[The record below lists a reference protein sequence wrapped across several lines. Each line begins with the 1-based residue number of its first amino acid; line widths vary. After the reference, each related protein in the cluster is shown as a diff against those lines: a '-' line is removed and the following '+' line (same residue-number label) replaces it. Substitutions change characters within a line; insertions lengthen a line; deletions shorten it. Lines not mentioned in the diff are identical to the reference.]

1 MSCSGNL
8 IWDVR
13 KRSIGYSDPNVFRA
27 NYLGRRE
34 FVQRLK
40 LEAILKVH
48 DGCVNTISWND
59 TGEYILSGSDDT
71 NLVITNPYN
80 RKVKT
85 TIRSGHRANI
95 FSAKFMPHT
104 NDQQI
109 VSCSGDGIIFYT
121 HTEKSPDINRQ
132 CQMTCHYG
140 TAYEIMTVP
149 NDPYT
154 FLSCGEDG
162 TVRWFDLR
170 MKTSCTKE
178 DCKDDILINCRRAA
192 TSIAISPL
200 VPYYLAVGC
209 SDSSVRIYDRRMLG
223 TRATGNYMGRG
234 TTGMCVRFV
243 PAHLSN
249 KSCRVT
255 SLCYSGDGQE
265 VLVSYSSDYIYL
277 FDPKDDQAREL
288 KGPSE
293 ERREELKQ
301 PPVKRL
307 RLRGDWSDTGPRAR
321 PESERERDGEQSPN
335 VSLMQRMSDMLSRW
349 FEEASEA
356 QSSRTRPQTRP
367 RGVTART
374 LGTAAA
380 SESRS
385 QESLGAEGPMEVESA
400 TSDHSSP
407 PASDSAPAQASAS
420 ATAPATAP
428 ASASASATAPAS
440 ASASASA
447 QPLPKSI
454 SSSSSGSSSTV
465 TVLPPSTSSSMDN
478 TASSPSLLSSPDSEE
493 QKSQPEVMTS
503 RSSTPTPS
511 TEPVLSEYGPRRLP
525 VSLVCRRLQRLLLLA
540 DPPGQGQRSASR
552 ASDSRAQGPDA
563 QTRPPADSPSSAV
576 NKQLGSMTLDEQPG
590 STEAS
595 GNVCCDMS
603 ASISQA
609 CAEDGTGTGSSTP
622 AAEGS
627 SEAISS
633 TPAAEGSS
641 EAISSTPA
649 AEGSSRV
656 CSSTPA
662 AEGSSEAI
670 SSTPAAEGSS
680 EAISSTPA
688 AEDSSRVCS
697 STPAAEDGA
706 SSGSGTGGVGSGT
719 GRVATAAGKPEPVL
733 SLHYSTEGTTTSTI
747 KLDFTDEWSNLASG
761 SRTGGGGQKPAQ
773 ARENQ
778 EPASGSPEQA
788 LAESV
793 PEESESSESGA
804 ERASGSSQ
812 GSRLLYGPAISE
824 NPSAAEGCK
833 RTEPGGEGTQG
844 STQPSR
850 SNQDSDDSD
859 DDPILIPSARFNF
872 RGSAIGDRMIRRS
885 AAARIQELLRR
896 RKERREM
903 EESETQNIRRPSVK
917 MMYKGHRN
925 SRTMIKESCFW
936 GNNFVMSGSDCGHI
950 FIWDRHTG
958 EHLMLLEAD
967 NHVVNCL
974 QPHPYDP
981 ILASSGIDY
990 DIKIWSPLEQ
1000 SPSFNRDLADEV
1012 IARNELMLEETR
1024 NTITVPASF
1033 MLRMLASLNHLRTD
1047 RSEGSGQENEDE
1059 Q

>member
-1 MSCSGNL
+1 MSGCGNL

-13 KRSIGYSDPNVFRA
+13 KRSIGFHEPNSVRI

-40 LEAILKVH
+40 LEATLNVH
-48 DGCVNTISWND
+48 DGCVNTICWND

-80 RKVKT
+80 RKVKA

-95 FSAKFMPHT
+95 FSAKFLPHT

-121 HTEKSPDINRQ
+121 NTEKSAEINRQ
-132 CQMTCHYG
+132 CQFTCHYG

-162 TVRWFDLR
+162 TVRWFDIR

-192 TSIAISPL
+192 TSISICPL
-200 VPYYLAVGC
+200 IPYYLAVGC

-243 PAHLSN
+243 PAHLTS

-265 VLVSYSSDYIYL
+265 ILVSYSSDYIYL

-288 KGPSE
+288 KGASE
-293 ERREELKQ
+293 ERREELRQ

-356 QSSRTRPQTRP
+356 QSNRGRPQP
-367 RGVTART
+367 RAR
-374 LGTAAA
+374 GTAVRPEGATSA
-380 SESRS
+380 PEA
-385 QESLGAEGPMEVESA
+385 AEGTMETEA
-400 TSDHSSP
+400 E
-407 PASDSAPAQASAS
+407 AAAEAPAQ
-420 ATAPATAP
+420 PV
-428 ASASASATAPAS
+428 
-440 ASASASA
+440 
-447 QPLPKSI
+447 PKST
-454 SSSSSGSSSTV
+454 SSSSGSSSTV
-465 TVLPPSTSSSMDN
+465 TAPPTSTSSSLESP
-478 TASSPSLLSSPDSEE
+478 ASSSLLSSPDAELR
-493 QKSQPEVMTS
+493 SQPVPSPAPSAE
-503 RSSTPTPS
+503 STQPTQS
-511 TEPVLSEYGPRRLP
+511 G
-525 VSLVCRRLQRLLLLA
+525 
-540 DPPGQGQRSASR
+540 
-552 ASDSRAQGPDA
+552 
-563 QTRPPADSPSSAV
+563 
-576 NKQLGSMTLDEQPG
+576 N
-590 STEAS
+590 TEA
-595 GNVCCDMS
+595 
-603 ASISQA
+603 A
-609 CAEDGTGTGSSTP
+609 
-622 AAEGS
+622 
-627 SEAISS
+627 
-633 TPAAEGSS
+633 
-641 EAISSTPA
+641 
-649 AEGSSRV
+649 
-656 CSSTPA
+656 
-662 AEGSSEAI
+662 
-670 SSTPAAEGSS
+670 
-680 EAISSTPA
+680 
-688 AEDSSRVCS
+688 
-697 STPAAEDGA
+697 A
-706 SSGSGTGGVGSGT
+706 SSGSG
-719 GRVATAAGKPEPVL
+719 AAGVRAGAAEPVL

-747 KLDFTDEWSNLASG
+747 KLDFTDEWSCRASTSRG
-761 SRTGGGGQKPAQ
+761 SSHRPDEADSKTPPSTEEASLEGV
-773 ARENQ
+773 
-778 EPASGSPEQA
+778 EPAAPAVSKPPKPSM
-788 LAESV
+788 SV
-793 PEESESSESGA
+793 PEEESATTDEASSPCEDVPAQSATQTAPAEGDSGPQTPGDS
-804 ERASGSSQ
+804 ERATPEDSSKSSQ
-812 GSRLLYGPAISE
+812 RSE
-824 NPSAAEGCK
+824 P
-833 RTEPGGEGTQG
+833 PGEGG
-844 STQPSR
+844 PSPQTLR

-859 DDPILIPSARFNF
+859 DDPILIPSTRY
-872 RGSAIGDRMIRRS
+872 RGGQGQRRS
-885 AAARIQELLRR
+885 AAARIQELFRR

-917 MMYKGHRN
+917 MVYKGHRN

-936 GNNFVMSGSDCGHI
+936 GNSFVMSGSDCGHI
-950 FIWDRHTG
+950 FIWDRRTA

-990 DIKIWSPLEQ
+990 DIKIWSPLEEL
-1000 SPSFNRDLADEV
+1000 PSFNTVLAEEV
-1012 IARNELMLEETR
+1012 ITRNELMLEETR

-1033 MLRMLASLNHLRTD
+1033 MLRMLASLNHIRTDRMEGD

>member
-1 MSCSGNL
+1 MSCPGNL
-8 IWDVR
+8 VWDVR
-13 KRSIGYSDPNVFRA
+13 KRSIGYNDPNVLRI
-27 NYLGRRE
+27 NYIGRRE

-40 LEAILKVH
+40 LEAILNVH

-80 RKVKT
+80 RKVKA

-121 HTEKSPDINRQ
+121 HTEKCPDLNRQ
-132 CQMTCHYG
+132 CQFTCHYG

-192 TSIAISPL
+192 TSISICPL

-234 TTGMCVRFV
+234 TTGLCVRFV

-293 ERREELKQ
+293 ERREELRQ

-321 PESERERDGEQSPN
+321 PECERERDGEQSPN

-356 QSSRTRPQTRP
+356 QSSRGRPQTRP
-367 RGVTART
+367 RGTAPRPEGTEAVSDAPAAGLQASVGAVDMDSLSAASVTAGPSAGPT
-374 LGTAAA
+374 PSTVSTAPVSAPSSVPTEA
-380 SESRS
+380 
-385 QESLGAEGPMEVESA
+385 LPESA
-400 TSDHSSP
+400 T
-407 PASDSAPAQASAS
+407 AS
-420 ATAPATAP
+420 T
-428 ASASASATAPAS
+428 
-440 ASASASA
+440 
-447 QPLPKSI
+447 
-454 SSSSSGSSSTV
+454 SSSGPSSSTL
-465 TVLPPSTSSSMDN
+465 TAPPPSTSSSN
-478 TASSPSLLSSPDSEE
+478 EGAASSSSLLSSPDSE
-493 QKSQPEVMTS
+493 QKSQAEAAPATGTA
-503 RSSTPTPS
+503 TPTVTP
-511 TEPVLSEYGPRRLP
+511 TATPTAAARAEAALSEYGPRRLP
-525 VSLVCRRLQRLLLLA
+525 VSLICRRLQRLLLLA
-540 DPPGQGQRSASR
+540 DPPGQSPPGGPEPEPPPPPSDRRPAR
-552 ASDSRAQGPDA
+552 AAA
-563 QTRPPADSPSSAV
+563 NTTPPTDSPSSVV
-576 NKQLGSMTLDEQPG
+576 NKQLGSMTLDEQQG
-590 STEAS
+590 SMEAS
-595 GNVCCDMS
+595 GTVS
-603 ASISQA
+603 SSTGGAAGGASVEMTVPPGPPPEPKPGPA
-609 CAEDGTGTGSSTP
+609 PTPVVTPTAGTSSGPGPGPGSS
-622 AAEGS
+622 S
-627 SEAISS
+627 
-633 TPAAEGSS
+633 
-641 EAISSTPA
+641 
-649 AEGSSRV
+649 SSR
-656 CSSTPA
+656 
-662 AEGSSEAI
+662 
-670 SSTPAAEGSS
+670 
-680 EAISSTPA
+680 
-688 AEDSSRVCS
+688 
-697 STPAAEDGA
+697 
-706 SSGSGTGGVGSGT
+706 SGT
-719 GRVATAAGKPEPVL
+719 AEPVL

-747 KLDFTDEWSNLASG
+747 KLNFTDEWSNPGTSSIGGSSG
-761 SRTGGGGQKPAQ
+761 GRKPD
-773 ARENQ
+773 EIM
-778 EPASGSPEQA
+778 GSPSTETVTSRPGPAAQSR
-788 LAESV
+788 LAA
-793 PEESESSESGA
+793 PAPSGA
-804 ERASGSSQ
+804 SEAQGSSSAQ
-812 GSRLLYGPAISE
+812 SPAVAQPNGGPSSSSSSSSSSFAAV
-824 NPSAAEGCK
+824 PSSSS
-833 RTEPGGEGTQG
+833 GTQG
-844 STQPSR
+844 AGVAEGGEDESCRRAEPLGEGDAAAAATPAQPSR
-850 SNQDSDDSD
+850 RNQDSDDSD
-859 DDPILIPSARFNF
+859 DDPILIPSARY
-872 RGSAIGDRMIRRS
+872 RGAQGQRRS
-885 AAARIQELLRR
+885 AAARIQELFRR

-903 EESETQNIRRPSVK
+903 EESETQNIRRPTVK
-917 MMYKGHRN
+917 MVYKGHRN

-950 FIWDRHTG
+950 FIWERHTG

-990 DIKIWSPLEQ
+990 DIKLWSPLEQ
-1000 SPSFNRDLADEV
+1000 TPSFNRDLADEV

-1033 MLRMLASLNHLRTD
+1033 MLRMLASLNHIRTDRLEGD
-1047 RSEGSGQENEDE
+1047 RSEGSGQENEDDS
-1059 Q
+1059 

>member
-8 IWDVR
+8 VWDVN
-13 KRSIGYSDPNVFRA
+13 KRSIGYNDPNAVRI

-40 LEAILKVH
+40 LEATLNVH

-80 RKVKT
+80 RKVKA

-95 FSAKFMPHT
+95 FSAKFMPQT
-104 NDQQI
+104 SDQQI
-109 VSCSGDGIIFYT
+109 ISCSGDGIIYYT

-132 CQMTCHYG
+132 CQFTCHYG

-170 MKTSCTKE
+170 TKTSCTKE

-192 TSIAISPL
+192 TSISISPL

-265 VLVSYSSDYIYL
+265 VLVSYSSDYVYL
-277 FDPKDDQAREL
+277 FDPNNDQAREL

-293 ERREELKQ
+293 ERREELRQ

-356 QSSRTRPQTRP
+356 QGSRGTTRPQTRP
-367 RGVTART
+367 TGTLPRIEGAPTIPTLPTIPPPQAARA
-374 LGTAAA
+374 L
-380 SESRS
+380 
-385 QESLGAEGPMEVESA
+385 EGSVEME
-400 TSDHSSP
+400 
-407 PASDSAPAQASAS
+407 ASAVNPVPVPIS
-420 ATAPATAP
+420 
-428 ASASASATAPAS
+428 
-440 ASASASA
+440 
-447 QPLPKSI
+447 KST
-454 SSSSSGSSSTV
+454 SSSGSSSTV
-465 TVLPPSTSSSMDN
+465 TAHPPSTSSSMES
-478 TASSPSLLSSPDSEE
+478 AVLPSCALTSSPDSE
-493 QKSQPEVMTS
+493 QRSQADTAVT
-503 RSSTPTPS
+503 STPTP
-511 TEPVLSEYGPRRLP
+511 TPTAEAALPGASEA
-525 VSLVCRRLQRLLLLA
+525 VSAGASSVKVKTL
-540 DPPGQGQRSASR
+540 SAS
-552 ASDSRAQGPDA
+552 AS
-563 QTRPPADSPSSAV
+563 V
-576 NKQLGSMTLDEQPG
+576 
-590 STEAS
+590 
-595 GNVCCDMS
+595 
-603 ASISQA
+603 
-609 CAEDGTGTGSSTP
+609 TGT
-622 AAEGS
+622 
-627 SEAISS
+627 
-633 TPAAEGSS
+633 
-641 EAISSTPA
+641 
-649 AEGSSRV
+649 
-656 CSSTPA
+656 
-662 AEGSSEAI
+662 
-670 SSTPAAEGSS
+670 
-680 EAISSTPA
+680 
-688 AEDSSRVCS
+688 
-697 STPAAEDGA
+697 
-706 SSGSGTGGVGSGT
+706 SSGSGAPSSSTGPGGS
-719 GRVATAAGKPEPVL
+719 RASTAEPVL

-747 KLDFTDEWSNLASG
+747 KLDFTDEWSRRAPNSRGSGASSSRG
-761 SRTGGGGQKPAQ
+761 SGESKPSEAAGAAQ
-773 ARENQ
+773 TREG
-778 EPASGSPEQA
+778 P
-788 LAESV
+788 LAESSA
-793 PEESESSESGA
+793 SEQVAVSEPSG
-804 ERASGSSQ
+804 Q
-812 GSRLLYGPAISE
+812 SR
-824 NPSAAEGCK
+824 SAASHTDPLCEA
-833 RTEPGGEGTQG
+833 GGASFSSTQG
-844 STQPSR
+844 STQAQATAQATSVGDCVTTTPLERNQGVGAEDTTGGCRREEPVGEEGHGGPGGQGVPTGPGGQGQPSR
-850 SNQDSDDSD
+850 SHQDSDDSD
-859 DDPILIPSARFNF
+859 DDPILIPSARYRGGQGQRSNF
-872 RGSAIGDRMIRRS
+872 RGSAVGDRMIRRS
-885 AAARIQELLRR
+885 AAARIQELFRR

-917 MMYKGHRN
+917 MVYKGHRN

-990 DIKIWSPLEQ
+990 DIKIWSPLEA
-1000 SPSFNRDLADEV
+1000 SPSFNRVLADEV
-1012 IARNELMLEETR
+1012 ITRNELMLEETR

-1033 MLRMLASLNHLRTD
+1033 MLRMLASLNHIRTDRLEGD
-1047 RSEGSGQENEDE
+1047 RSEGSGQENEDD

>member
-13 KRSIGYSDPNVFRA
+13 KRTIGCTDPYAVRT

-40 LEAILKVH
+40 LEAVLSVH

-71 NLVITNPYN
+71 NLVITNAYN

-121 HTEKSPDINRQ
+121 HTEKSQEINRQ
-132 CQMTCHYG
+132 CQFTCHYG

-162 TVRWFDLR
+162 TVRWFDMR

-192 TSIAISPL
+192 TSISICPL

-234 TTGMCVRFV
+234 TIGMCVRFV
-243 PAHLSN
+243 PAHLST

-255 SLCYSGDGQE
+255 SLCYSEDGQE

-288 KGPSE
+288 KGPSA
-293 ERREELKQ
+293 ERREELRQ

-356 QSSRTRPQTRP
+356 QSSRPRPQTRP
-367 RGVTART
+367 RGKTT
-374 LGTAAA
+374 PSSDPPPTPAA
-380 SESRS
+380 
-385 QESLGAEGPMEVESA
+385 
-400 TSDHSSP
+400 P
-407 PASDSAPAQASAS
+407 PAPAE
-420 ATAPATAP
+420 
-428 ASASASATAPAS
+428 
-440 ASASASA
+440 
-447 QPLPKSI
+447 PLPKSI
-454 SSSSSGSSSTV
+454 SCSSSGSSSTV
-465 TVLPPSTSSSMDN
+465 TAPAPSSSSSMESA
-478 TASSPSLLSSPDSEE
+478 ASSSLLSSPD
-493 QKSQPEVMTS
+493 
-503 RSSTPTPS
+503 
-511 TEPVLSEYGPRRLP
+511 TE
-525 VSLVCRRLQRLLLLA
+525 
-540 DPPGQGQRSASR
+540 QRSQDEVTCSVLLIFV
-552 ASDSRAQGPDA
+552 S
-563 QTRPPADSPSSAV
+563 DSPSSVV
-576 NKQLGSMTLDEQPG
+576 NKQLGSMTLDEESGSSPPG
-590 STEAS
+590 L
-595 GNVCCDMS
+595 GR
-603 ASISQA
+603 
-609 CAEDGTGTGSSTP
+609 TGT
-622 AAEGS
+622 A
-627 SEAISS
+627 
-633 TPAAEGSS
+633 
-641 EAISSTPA
+641 
-649 AEGSSRV
+649 
-656 CSSTPA
+656 
-662 AEGSSEAI
+662 
-670 SSTPAAEGSS
+670 
-680 EAISSTPA
+680 
-688 AEDSSRVCS
+688 
-697 STPAAEDGA
+697 
-706 SSGSGTGGVGSGT
+706 
-719 GRVATAAGKPEPVL
+719 EPVL

-747 KLDFTDEWSNLASG
+747 KLDFTDECSPSESQPTPDGGQTADSGTEKTSISSQNSTPLAAPPEGLSTEDTARPSAPSEELQAAGSG
-761 SRTGGGGQKPAQ
+761 ELSERCRRSETAGTGG
-773 ARENQ
+773 
-778 EPASGSPEQA
+778 
-788 LAESV
+788 
-793 PEESESSESGA
+793 
-804 ERASGSSQ
+804 
-812 GSRLLYGPAISE
+812 
-824 NPSAAEGCK
+824 
-833 RTEPGGEGTQG
+833 QG

-850 SNQDSDDSD
+850 NQDSDDSD
-859 DDPILIPSARFNF
+859 DDPILIPSARY
-872 RGSAIGDRMIRRS
+872 RGGPGQRRS
-885 AAARIQELLRR
+885 AAARIQELFRR

-981 ILASSGIDY
+981 SEVLA
-990 DIKIWSPLEQ
+990 E
-1000 SPSFNRDLADEV
+1000 EV

-1033 MLRMLASLNHLRTD
+1033 MLRMLASLNHIRTDRVEGD

>member
-1 MSCSGNL
+1 MSCPGNL

-13 KRSIGYSDPNVFRA
+13 KRAIGYNDPNAVRA

-40 LEAILKVH
+40 LEAILNVH

-95 FSAKFMPHT
+95 FSAKFMPLT

-109 VSCSGDGIIFYT
+109 VSCSGDGIIYYT
-121 HTEKSPDINRQ
+121 HTEKSADINRQ
-132 CQMTCHYG
+132 CQFTCHYG

-192 TSIAISPL
+192 TSISISPL

-293 ERREELKQ
+293 ERREELRQ

-356 QSSRTRPQTRP
+356 QSSRARPQTRP
-367 RGVTART
+367 RG
-374 LGTAAA
+374 TAARPEGSAEA
-380 SESRS
+380 SEIPS
-385 QESLGAEGPMEVESA
+385 QEPLGAEGPMEMEAVAPEAPS
-400 TSDHSSP
+400 T
-407 PASDSAPAQASAS
+407 PAS
-420 ATAPATAP
+420 APATAE
-428 ASASASATAPAS
+428 
-440 ASASASA
+440 
-447 QPLPKSI
+447 PLPKSI
-454 SSSSSGSSSTV
+454 SSSSSSSGSSSTV
-465 TVLPPSTSSSMDN
+465 TAPPPSSSSSLESA
-478 TASSPSLLSSPDSEE
+478 ASSSSLVSSPDSE
-493 QKSQPEVMTS
+493 QKSQAEVTPTGS
-503 RSSTPTPS
+503 ATPTPS
-511 TEPVLSEYGPRRLP
+511 TEAVLS
-525 VSLVCRRLQRLLLLA
+525 
-540 DPPGQGQRSASR
+540 
-552 ASDSRAQGPDA
+552 
-563 QTRPPADSPSSAV
+563 
-576 NKQLGSMTLDEQPG
+576 G

-595 GNVCCDMS
+595 GNVCSDMQKTLS
-603 ASISQA
+603 EA
-609 CAEDGTGTGSSTP
+609 CAVAGELASSP
-622 AAEGS
+622 AAPATPSGS
-627 SEAISS
+627 
-633 TPAAEGSS
+633 G
-641 EAISSTPA
+641 
-649 AEGSSRV
+649 
-656 CSSTPA
+656 
-662 AEGSSEAI
+662 
-670 SSTPAAEGSS
+670 
-680 EAISSTPA
+680 
-688 AEDSSRVCS
+688 
-697 STPAAEDGA
+697 
-706 SSGSGTGGVGSGT
+706 SSGSGGGGGGSCPI
-719 GRVATAAGKPEPVL
+719 RTAPTSSTAEPVL

-747 KLDFTDEWSNLASG
+747 KLDFTDEWSTPGSG
-761 SRTGGGGQKPAQ
+761 SRVSGGGQKPV
-773 ARENQ
+773 ETLESQ
-778 EPASGSPEQA
+778 EPAERSPEQV
-788 LAESV
+788 LAGPVAAGRPATV
-793 PEESESSESGA
+793 PEESESADSSTEK
-804 ERASGSSQ
+804 ASGSSEGSTPLQ
-812 GSRLLYGPAISE
+812 GPATGGLSSGAAESPAGQDDLPAAGSESTEGSRRTD
-824 NPSAAEGCK
+824 AA
-833 RTEPGGEGTQG
+833 REGTQG
-844 STQPSR
+844 PAQPSR
-850 SNQDSDDSD
+850 SHQDSDDSD
-859 DDPILIPSARFNF
+859 DDPILIPSARYRGAQGQRFNF
-872 RGSAIGDRMIRRS
+872 RGSSVGERMIRRS
-885 AAARIQELLRR
+885 AAARIQELFRR

-903 EESETQNIRRPSVK
+903 EESETQNIRRPLVK

-990 DIKIWSPLEQ
+990 DIKLWSPLEQ
-1000 SPSFNRDLADEV
+1000 SPSFNRDLAEEV

-1033 MLRMLASLNHLRTD
+1033 MLRMLASLNHIRTD

>member
-1 MSCSGNL
+1 IVIVKHQYCWVLNHSICMSNKSEVIYKWL
-8 IWDVR
+8 D
-13 KRSIGYSDPNVFRA
+13 K
-27 NYLGRRE
+27 RE

-40 LEAILKVH
+40 LEAVLNVH
-48 DGCVNTISWND
+48 DGCVNTISWNE

-85 TIRSGHRANI
+85 TIRSGHRANV

-121 HTEKSPDINRQ
+121 HTEKSQEINRQ
-132 CQMTCHYG
+132 CQFTCHYG

-192 TSIAISPL
+192 TSISICPL

-223 TRATGNYMGRG
+223 TRATGNYTGRG
-234 TTGMCVRFV
+234 TTGMCVRFA
-243 PAHLSN
+243 PAHLST

-255 SLCYSGDGQE
+255 SLCYSEDGQE

-277 FDPKDDQAREL
+277 FNPKDDQAREL

-293 ERREELKQ
+293 ERREELRQ

-356 QSSRTRPQTRP
+356 QSSRARPQTRP
-367 RGVTART
+367 RGKTALVHTEYTNYEYTDIFFRHVISDQSSGVSEASPDT
-374 LGTAAA
+374 TETVPSTSAPSLGT
-380 SESRS
+380 
-385 QESLGAEGPMEVESA
+385 
-400 TSDHSSP
+400 SSGN
-407 PASDSAPAQASAS
+407 SG
-420 ATAPATAP
+420 
-428 ASASASATAPAS
+428 
-440 ASASASA
+440 
-447 QPLPKSI
+447 
-454 SSSSSGSSSTV
+454 GSSST
-465 TVLPPSTSSSMDN
+465 
-478 TASSPSLLSSPDSEE
+478 
-493 QKSQPEVMTS
+493 
-503 RSSTPTPS
+503 
-511 TEPVLSEYGPRRLP
+511 
-525 VSLVCRRLQRLLLLA
+525 
-540 DPPGQGQRSASR
+540 PPG
-552 ASDSRAQGPDA
+552 
-563 QTRPPADSPSSAV
+563 
-576 NKQLGSMTLDEQPG
+576 PG
-590 STEAS
+590 R
-595 GNVCCDMS
+595 
-603 ASISQA
+603 
-609 CAEDGTGTGSSTP
+609 TGT
-622 AAEGS
+622 A
-627 SEAISS
+627 
-633 TPAAEGSS
+633 
-641 EAISSTPA
+641 
-649 AEGSSRV
+649 
-656 CSSTPA
+656 
-662 AEGSSEAI
+662 
-670 SSTPAAEGSS
+670 
-680 EAISSTPA
+680 
-688 AEDSSRVCS
+688 
-697 STPAAEDGA
+697 
-706 SSGSGTGGVGSGT
+706 
-719 GRVATAAGKPEPVL
+719 EPVL

-747 KLDFTDEWSNLASG
+747 KLDFTDEC
-761 SRTGGGGQKPAQ
+761 
-773 ARENQ
+773 
-778 EPASGSPEQA
+778 SP
-788 LAESV
+788 
-793 PEESESSESGA
+793 SESQPRPNGGKIADGGTEK
-804 ERASGSSQ
+804 ASISSQ
-812 GSRLLYGPAISE
+812 NSTPPAAPPEGLSTE
-824 NPSAAEGCK
+824 DTARPSA
-833 RTEPGGEGTQG
+833 
-844 STQPSR
+844 PSE
-850 SNQDSDDSD
+850 DFHEHC
-859 DDPILIPSARFNF
+859 SACSVFH
-872 RGSAIGDRMIRRS
+872 RRS
-885 AAARIQELLRR
+885 AAARIQELFRR

-990 DIKIWSPLEQ
+990 NIKLWSPLEQ
-1000 SPSFNRDLADEV
+1000 SPSFNRVLAEEV

-1033 MLRMLASLNHLRTD
+1033 MLRMLASLNHIRTDRVEGD

>member
-1 MSCSGNL
+1 MLTMSCYGNMV
-8 IWDVR
+8 WDVN
-13 KRSIGYSDPNVFRA
+13 KRLIGYNEPNTIRT

-40 LEAILKVH
+40 LEGTLNVH
-48 DGCVNTISWND
+48 DGCVNTISWNE
-59 TGEYILSGSDDT
+59 TGEYLLSGSDDT
-71 NLVITNPYN
+71 FLVISNPYN
-80 RKVKT
+80 KKVKKS
-85 TIRSGHRANI
+85 IRSGHRANI

-104 NDQQI
+104 NDQEI
-109 VSCSGDGIIFYT
+109 ISCSGDGIIYYT
-121 HTEKSPDINRQ
+121 NTEKSPEHNRQ
-132 CQMTCHYG
+132 CQFTCHYG

-170 MKTSCTKE
+170 TKTSCTKE

-192 TSIAISPL
+192 TSISISPL

-255 SLCYSGDGQE
+255 SLCYSEDGQE

-293 ERREELKQ
+293 ERREELRQ

-356 QSSRTRPQTRP
+356 QSSRGTRPQSRP
-367 RGVTART
+367 RVPAVRPEGASNTPA
-374 LGTAAA
+374 APAEAA
-380 SESRS
+380 SS
-385 QESLGAEGPMEVESA
+385 QESSVPERPVGSTAPEV
-400 TSDHSSP
+400 
-407 PASDSAPAQASAS
+407 PASPDAAAA
-420 ATAPATAP
+420 AM
-428 ASASASATAPAS
+428 
-440 ASASASA
+440 
-447 QPLPKSI
+447 PKST

-465 TVLPPSTSSSMDN
+465 TAPPPSSSSSVESS
-478 TASSPSLLSSPDSEE
+478 APSSSPLTSSPDSE
-493 QKSQPEVMTS
+493 QRSQADTTG
-503 RSSTPTPS
+503 TPTPTPTPTPTS
-511 TEPVLSEYGPRRLP
+511 EPALS
-525 VSLVCRRLQRLLLLA
+525 
-540 DPPGQGQRSASR
+540 
-552 ASDSRAQGPDA
+552 
-563 QTRPPADSPSSAV
+563 DSPSSVV
-576 NKQLGSMTLDEQPG
+576 NKQLGSMTLDEQQGAAEAAG
-590 STEAS
+590 SPPDQPVSVPVST
-595 GNVCCDMS
+595 S
-603 ASISQA
+603 APTTSTSTSTSTT
-609 CAEDGTGTGSSTP
+609 TGT
-622 AAEGS
+622 
-627 SEAISS
+627 
-633 TPAAEGSS
+633 
-641 EAISSTPA
+641 
-649 AEGSSRV
+649 SRP
-656 CSSTPA
+656 S
-662 AEGSSEAI
+662 
-670 SSTPAAEGSS
+670 
-680 EAISSTPA
+680 
-688 AEDSSRVCS
+688 
-697 STPAAEDGA
+697 GA
-706 SSGSGTGGVGSGT
+706 
-719 GRVATAAGKPEPVL
+719 EPVL
-733 SLHYSTEGTTTSTI
+733 SLHYSSEGTTTSTI
-747 KLDFTDEWSNLASG
+747 KLDFTDEWSSSTSSSMGSGGPKASEAAQSRESLSTESSVSEQLPSVSSGQQSVPAASTEPLCGASCSGALG
-761 SRTGGGGQKPAQ
+761 SSSAQ
-773 ARENQ
+773 A
-778 EPASGSPEQA
+778 PA
-788 LAESV
+788 
-793 PEESESSESGA
+793 
-804 ERASGSSQ
+804 ASSSQ
-812 GSRLLYGPAISE
+812 GDTVASSPLERSQPEGTEDTSGGCRR
-824 NPSAAEGCK
+824 AEP
-833 RTEPGGEGTQG
+833 TGGEGEEGQ
-844 STQPSR
+844 SQPAR
-850 SNQDSDDSD
+850 AHQDSDDSD
-859 DDPILIPSARFNF
+859 DDPILIPSTRFRGQGQRLNS
-872 RGSAIGDRMIRRS
+872 RGSAVGDRMIRRS
-885 AAARIQELLRR
+885 AAARIQELFRR

-917 MMYKGHRN
+917 MVYKGHRN

-950 FIWDRHTG
+950 FIWDRHTA

-1000 SPSFNRDLADEV
+1000 SPSFNRVLANEV
-1012 IARNELMLEETR
+1012 ITRNELMLEETR

-1033 MLRMLASLNHLRTD
+1033 MLRMLASLNHIRSDRLEGD

>member
-1 MSCSGNL
+1 MVTMSCSGNL
-8 IWDVR
+8 VWDVN
-13 KRSIGYSDPNVFRA
+13 KRLIGYSEPNTIRT

-40 LEAILKVH
+40 LEATLNVH

-71 NLVITNPYN
+71 FLVITNPYN
-80 RKVKT
+80 KKVKKS
-85 TIRSGHRANI
+85 IRSGHRANI

-104 NDQQI
+104 NDQEI
-109 VSCSGDGIIFYT
+109 ISCSGDGIIYYT
-121 HTEKSPDINRQ
+121 HTEKTPEYNRQ
-132 CQMTCHYG
+132 CQFTCHYG

-170 MKTSCTKE
+170 TKTSCTKE

-192 TSIAISPL
+192 TSISISPL

-255 SLCYSGDGQE
+255 SLCYSEDGQE

-293 ERREELKQ
+293 ERREELRQ

-356 QSSRTRPQTRP
+356 QGSRGTRPQTRP
-367 RGVTART
+367 RGTAIRPEGAT
-374 LGTAAA
+374 NTPASPAGEPGQESSASERPVGTDTPEVPAGPAAA
-380 SESRS
+380 
-385 QESLGAEGPMEVESA
+385 ADAPM
-400 TSDHSSP
+400 
-407 PASDSAPAQASAS
+407 
-420 ATAPATAP
+420 
-428 ASASASATAPAS
+428 
-440 ASASASA
+440 
-447 QPLPKSI
+447 PKST

-465 TVLPPSTSSSMDN
+465 TAPPPSSSSSVESS
-478 TASSPSLLSSPDSEE
+478 APSSSPLTSSPDSE
-493 QKSQPEVMTS
+493 QRSQAETTG
-503 RSSTPTPS
+503 TPTPTATPTS
-511 TEPVLSEYGPRRLP
+511 EPALSEYGPHRLP
-525 VSLVCRRLQRLLLLA
+525 ISLVCRRLQRLLRLA
-540 DPPGQGQRSASR
+540 DPPGQGQRAAPSSSSAAPERQSQR
-552 ASDSRAQGPDA
+552 AATSAAAAETQPR
-563 QTRPPADSPSSAV
+563 TDSPSSVV
-576 NKQLGSMTLDEQPG
+576 NKQLGSMTLDEQQEAAG
-590 STEAS
+590 SPPDE
-595 GNVCCDMS
+595 S
-603 ASISQA
+603 ASAPAASSVPTSSTPT
-609 CAEDGTGTGSSTP
+609 TGTGRPS
-622 AAEGS
+622 AA
-627 SEAISS
+627 
-633 TPAAEGSS
+633 
-641 EAISSTPA
+641 
-649 AEGSSRV
+649 
-656 CSSTPA
+656 
-662 AEGSSEAI
+662 
-670 SSTPAAEGSS
+670 
-680 EAISSTPA
+680 
-688 AEDSSRVCS
+688 
-697 STPAAEDGA
+697 
-706 SSGSGTGGVGSGT
+706 
-719 GRVATAAGKPEPVL
+719 EPVL
-733 SLHYSTEGTTTSTI
+733 SLHYSSEGTTTSTI
-747 KLDFTDEWSNLASG
+747 KLDFTDEWSSTSG
-761 SRTGGGGQKPAQ
+761 SMGGGAPKTSEVVGVQS
-773 ARENQ
+773 RESLSA
-778 EPASGSPEQA
+778 ESSMSEQA
-788 LAESV
+788 
-793 PEESESSESGA
+793 SSEPSRQQSLSA
-804 ERASGSSQ
+804 ASTEPPCDASCSNALGSS
-812 GSRLLYGPAISE
+812 SAPA
-824 NPSAAEGCK
+824 PAEGSSGGGSMMSSPLEKSQPEGMEDTSGGC
-833 RTEPGGEGTQG
+833 RRAEPTAEGGPEGEQG
-844 STQPSR
+844 QSQPTR
-850 SNQDSDDSD
+850 GNQDSDDSD
-859 DDPILIPSARFNF
+859 DDPILIPSSRIRGQGQRLNT
-872 RGSAIGDRMIRRS
+872 RGSAVGDRMIRRS
-885 AAARIQELLRR
+885 AAARIQELFRR

-917 MMYKGHRN
+917 MVYKGHRN

-950 FIWDRHTG
+950 FIWDRHTA

-990 DIKIWSPLEQ
+990 DIKIWSPLEV
-1000 SPSFNRDLADEV
+1000 SPSFNRVLADEV
-1012 IARNELMLEETR
+1012 ITRNELMLEETR

-1033 MLRMLASLNHLRTD
+1033 MLRMLASLNHIRSDQLEGD

>member
-8 IWDVR
+8 IWDVN
-13 KRSIGYSDPNVFRA
+13 KRLIGYNEPNTIRT

-40 LEAILKVH
+40 LEGTLNVH

-71 NLVITNPYN
+71 FLVISNPYN
-80 RKVKT
+80 KKVKKS
-85 TIRSGHRANI
+85 IRSGHRANI

-104 NDQQI
+104 SGQEI
-109 VSCSGDGIIFYT
+109 ISCSGDGIIYYT
-121 HTEKSPDINRQ
+121 HTEKSPEQNRQ
-132 CQMTCHYG
+132 CQFTCHYG

-170 MKTSCTKE
+170 TKTSCTKE

-192 TSIAISPL
+192 TSISISPL

-255 SLCYSGDGQE
+255 SLCYSEDGRE

-293 ERREELKQ
+293 ERREELRQ

-356 QSSRTRPQTRP
+356 QSSRGSRPPTRARAVRP
-367 RGVTART
+367 EG
-374 LGTAAA
+374 A
-380 SESRS
+380 S
-385 QESLGAEGPMEVESA
+385 Q
-400 TSDHSSP
+400 P
-407 PASDSAPAQASAS
+407 PAGPAGGSTQEPKPGERPSEASAPEVPPAPSAACS
-420 ATAPATAP
+420 SSTST
-428 ASASASATAPAS
+428 STSTSSSSSSTLQS
-440 ASASASA
+440 TSS
-447 QPLPKSI
+447 
-454 SSSSSGSSSTV
+454 SSSSSGSSSTAPAP
-465 TVLPPSTSSSMDN
+465 PPSCPSPAQSSAPPSAP
-478 TASSPSLLSSPDSEE
+478 TASSLDSH
-493 QKSQPEVMTS
+493 QRS
-503 RSSTPTPS
+503 RMDSAGNPTPPPPTS
-511 TEPVLSEYGPRRLP
+511 EPALSEYGPHRLP
-525 VSLVCRRLQRLLLLA
+525 ISLVCRRLQRLLQLA
-540 DPPGQGQRSASR
+540 DPPGRGPRASAPPSAATERPGQRPSTVGAAAETQPS
-552 ASDSRAQGPDA
+552 
-563 QTRPPADSPSSAV
+563 TDSPSSVV
-576 NKQLGSMTLDEQPG
+576 NRQLGSMTLDEQQG
-590 STEAS
+590 A
-595 GNVCCDMS
+595 
-603 ASISQA
+603 A
-609 CAEDGTGTGSSTP
+609 GSSSDP
-622 AAEGS
+622 PVAAPVSTSTLQS
-627 SEAISS
+627 SSSSS
-633 TPAAEGSS
+633 TTASS
-641 EAISSTPA
+641 SSST
-649 AEGSSRV
+649 SRP
-656 CSSTPA
+656 STA
-662 AEGSSEAI
+662 
-670 SSTPAAEGSS
+670 
-680 EAISSTPA
+680 
-688 AEDSSRVCS
+688 
-697 STPAAEDGA
+697 
-706 SSGSGTGGVGSGT
+706 
-719 GRVATAAGKPEPVL
+719 EPVL
-733 SLHYSTEGTTTSTI
+733 SLHYSSEGTTTSTI
-747 KLDFTDEWSNLASG
+747 KLDFTDEWSGSTSRSMGSGRPKPSESAAAQSQEHLPVQRSASTQASSEPSG
-761 SRTGGGGQKPAQ
+761 SQSEAAASSSAEPPCDASCSGEPSSSTTPTSAPAERSEPDGTEDTSGGCRRAEPPGGGGGEEEEEGPCQPA
-773 ARENQ
+773 R
-778 EPASGSPEQA
+778 GH
-788 LAESV
+788 
-793 PEESESSESGA
+793 
-804 ERASGSSQ
+804 
-812 GSRLLYGPAISE
+812 
-824 NPSAAEGCK
+824 
-833 RTEPGGEGTQG
+833 
-844 STQPSR
+844 
-850 SNQDSDDSD
+850 QDSEDSD
-859 DDPILIPSARFNF
+859 DDPILIPPTRF
-872 RGSAIGDRMIRRS
+872 RGQGQRRS
-885 AAARIQELLRR
+885 AAARIQELFRR

-903 EESETQNIRRPSVK
+903 EESETQDIRRPSVK
-917 MMYKGHRN
+917 MVYKGHRN

-950 FIWDRHTG
+950 FIWDRHTA

-974 QPHPYDP
+974 QPHPFDP

-990 DIKIWSPLEQ
+990 DIKIWSPLEE
-1000 SPSFNRDLADEV
+1000 SPSFNRVLANEV
-1012 IARNELMLEETR
+1012 ITRNELMLEETR

-1033 MLRMLASLNHLRTD
+1033 MLRMLASLNHIRSDRLEGD

>member
-1 MSCSGNL
+1 MVTMSCSGNL
-8 IWDVR
+8 VWDVNR
-13 KRSIGYSDPNVFRA
+13 RLIGYHEPNTIRT

-40 LEAILKVH
+40 LEGTLNVH

-71 NLVITNPYN
+71 FLVISNPYN
-80 RKVKT
+80 KKVKKS
-85 TIRSGHRANI
+85 IRSGHRANI

-104 NDQQI
+104 NGQEI

-121 HTEKSPDINRQ
+121 HTEKSPEFNRQ
-132 CQMTCHYG
+132 CQFSCHYG

-170 MKTSCTKE
+170 TKTSCTKE

-192 TSIAISPL
+192 TSISISPL

-255 SLCYSGDGQE
+255 SLCYSEDGRE

-293 ERREELKQ
+293 ERREELRQ

-356 QSSRTRPQTRP
+356 QNSRGTRPQPRP
-367 RGVTART
+367 GGTAVRPEGVSSTPAATAGGSGQESSSPERPV
-374 LGTAAA
+374 GTDPPETPAGSASAAAA
-380 SESRS
+380 S
-385 QESLGAEGPMEVESA
+385 A
-400 TSDHSSP
+400 TPTSTS
-407 PASDSAPAQASAS
+407 
-420 ATAPATAP
+420 
-428 ASASASATAPAS
+428 
-440 ASASASA
+440 
-447 QPLPKSI
+447 

-465 TVLPPSTSSSMDN
+465 TAPPPSGSSS
-478 TASSPSLLSSPDSEE
+478 TESSVPSASPLASSPDATEQRSQADATGTLTSTSTSE
-493 QKSQPEVMTS
+493 PA
-503 RSSTPTPS
+503 
-511 TEPVLSEYGPRRLP
+511 LSEYGPHRLP
-525 VSLVCRRLQRLLLLA
+525 ISLVCRRLQRLLRLA
-540 DPPGQGQRSASR
+540 DPPGRGQRVAPSSSSTSSSSFSSSSSSSSSSSAAPERQSTST
-552 ASDSRAQGPDA
+552 AAA
-563 QTRPPADSPSSAV
+563 ADSPSSVV
-576 NKQLGSMTLDEQPG
+576 NKQLGSMTLDEQQG
-590 STEAS
+590 AAESAAS
-595 GNVCCDMS
+595 PPAHSSS
-603 ASISQA
+603 APHTSSS
-609 CAEDGTGTGSSTP
+609 SSTT
-622 AAEGS
+622 A
-627 SEAISS
+627 
-633 TPAAEGSS
+633 
-641 EAISSTPA
+641 
-649 AEGSSRV
+649 
-656 CSSTPA
+656 
-662 AEGSSEAI
+662 
-670 SSTPAAEGSS
+670 
-680 EAISSTPA
+680 
-688 AEDSSRVCS
+688 
-697 STPAAEDGA
+697 
-706 SSGSGTGGVGSGT
+706 
-719 GRVATAAGKPEPVL
+719 ATAGMSRPATAEPVL
-733 SLHYSTEGTTTSTI
+733 SLHYSSEGTTTSTI
-747 KLDFTDEWSNLASG
+747 KLDFTDEWSSSTSSSMGSG
-761 SRTGGGGQKPAQ
+761 GPKVSETVTVQSR
-773 ARENQ
+773 E
-778 EPASGSPEQA
+778 SSMSEQA
-788 LAESV
+788 
-793 PEESESSESGA
+793 P
-804 ERASGSSQ
+804 SGSSGRQ
-812 GSRLLYGPAISE
+812 TVSS
-824 NPSAAEGCK
+824 
-833 RTEPGGEGTQG
+833 TEPPCEASCSSTLSGSSAQVVAEDSSSSGATTSAPQERNQGVEDTSGGCRRSEPTTEEGKEPQG
-844 STQPSR
+844 HSQSG
-850 SNQDSDDSD
+850 NQDSDDSD
-859 DDPILIPSARFNF
+859 DDPILIPPTRFRGQGQ
-872 RGSAIGDRMIRRS
+872 RGSAVGDRMIRRS
-885 AAARIQELLRR
+885 AAARIQELFRR

-917 MMYKGHRN
+917 MVYKGHRN

-950 FIWDRHTG
+950 FIWDRHTA

-990 DIKIWSPLEQ
+990 DIKIWSPLEEA
-1000 SPSFNRDLADEV
+1000 PSFNRVLANEV
-1012 IARNELMLEETR
+1012 ITRNELMLEETR

-1033 MLRMLASLNHLRTD
+1033 MLRMLASLNHIRSDRPEGD

>member
-13 KRSIGYSDPNVFRA
+13 KRSLGYSDPNVFRA

-109 VSCSGDGIIFYT
+109 VSCSGDGIIFCT
-121 HTEKSPDINRQ
+121 HTEKSQDINRQ

-277 FDPKDDQAREL
+277 FDPRDDQAREL

-367 RGVTART
+367 RGVAARM

-380 SESRS
+380 SESPS
-385 QESLGAEGPMEVESA
+385 QESVGAEGPMEVESA

-407 PASDSAPAQASAS
+407 PAPASTSTPAPVPAQAPAPAPAPTT
-420 ATAPATAP
+420 ATAPP
-428 ASASASATAPAS
+428 
-440 ASASASA
+440 SA

-478 TASSPSLLSSPDSEE
+478 TASSSSMLSSPDSEE
-493 QKSQPEVMTS
+493 QKSQAEVMTT
-503 RSSTPTPS
+503 RSATPTPS

-552 ASDSRAQGPDA
+552 TSDSRAQAPDA
-563 QTRPPADSPSSAV
+563 QTHPPADSPSSAV

-609 CAEDGTGTGSSTP
+609 CAEDGTGT
-622 AAEGS
+622 
-627 SEAISS
+627 
-633 TPAAEGSS
+633 
-641 EAISSTPA
+641 
-649 AEGSSRV
+649 

-662 AEGSSEAI
+662 AEESSKI
-670 SSTPAAEGSS
+670 SSPPAASD
-680 EAISSTPA
+680 
-688 AEDSSRVCS
+688 DSGACS
-697 STPAAEDGA
+697 SAPTAEDG
-706 SSGSGTGGVGSGT
+706 SGSGSGTGGVVSGT
-719 GRVATAAGKPEPVL
+719 GRVATAVGTPEPVL

-761 SRTGGGGQKPAQ
+761 SRSGGGGGGQKPAQ
-773 ARENQ
+773 AKENPEPTVRSQ
-778 EPASGSPEQA
+778 EHA
-788 LAESV
+788 LIV
-793 PEESESSESGA
+793 PEEGESSASGV

-812 GSRLLYGPAISE
+812 GSTLLQDTGISE
-824 NPSAAEGCK
+824 NPPTAEGCK
-833 RTEPGGEGTQG
+833 RTEPSGERTPGL
-844 STQPSR
+844 TQPSR

-903 EESETQNIRRPSVK
+903 EESETQNIRRPTVK

-990 DIKIWSPLEQ
+990 DVKIWSPLEQ
-1000 SPSFNRDLADEV
+1000 SPSFNRDLAEEV

>member
-13 KRSIGYSDPNVFRA
+13 KRTIGCTDPYSIRT

-40 LEAILKVH
+40 LEAVLNVH

-121 HTEKSPDINRQ
+121 HTEKSQEINRQ
-132 CQMTCHYG
+132 CQFTCHYG

-192 TSIAISPL
+192 TSISICPL

-243 PAHLSN
+243 PAHLST

-255 SLCYSGDGQE
+255 SLCYSEDGQE

-293 ERREELKQ
+293 ERREELRQ

-356 QSSRTRPQTRP
+356 QSSRARPQTRP
-367 RGVTART
+367 RG
-374 LGTAAA
+374 TAA
-380 SESRS
+380 
-385 QESLGAEGPMEVESA
+385 QAEGTSSETTAQAQVSSGVAAEGVMELE
-400 TSDHSSP
+400 TPTINPLPTP
-407 PASDSAPAQASAS
+407 PAPAPPSE
-420 ATAPATAP
+420 
-428 ASASASATAPAS
+428 
-440 ASASASA
+440 
-447 QPLPKSI
+447 PLPKSV

-465 TVLPPSTSSSMDN
+465 TAPPPSSSSSMESA
-478 TASSPSLLSSPDSEE
+478 TSSSLLSSPDTE
-493 QKSQPEVMTS
+493 QKSQGEV
-503 RSSTPTPS
+503 TPTPS
-511 TEPVLSEYGPRRLP
+511 AMPTPSATPT
-525 VSLVCRRLQRLLLLA
+525 
-540 DPPGQGQRSASR
+540 ASR
-552 ASDSRAQGPDA
+552 EAALSGVK
-563 QTRPPADSPSSAV
+563 SSGEAAV
-576 NKQLGSMTLDEQPG
+576 RVIGDQSTGV
-590 STEAS
+590 TEAS
-595 GNVCCDMS
+595 PETTESVPSTSAPSLGTSPGN
-603 ASISQA
+603 ISV
-609 CAEDGTGTGSSTP
+609 STP
-622 AAEGS
+622 
-627 SEAISS
+627 
-633 TPAAEGSS
+633 
-641 EAISSTPA
+641 
-649 AEGSSRV
+649 
-656 CSSTPA
+656 
-662 AEGSSEAI
+662 
-670 SSTPAAEGSS
+670 
-680 EAISSTPA
+680 
-688 AEDSSRVCS
+688 
-697 STPAAEDGA
+697 
-706 SSGSGTGGVGSGT
+706 SGSGRSGT
-719 GRVATAAGKPEPVL
+719 AEPVL

-747 KLDFTDEWSNLASG
+747 KLDFTDEWSSPASG
-761 SRTGGGGQKPAQ
+761 AKSSSGGQK
-773 ARENQ
+773 
-778 EPASGSPEQA
+778 SGE
-788 LAESV
+788 L
-793 PEESESSESGA
+793 EESQSREEPPGHKSSSSSKSEPTPDGGQT
-804 ERASGSSQ
+804 ASSSTEKP
-812 GSRLLYGPAISE
+812 GISSKNSSASAPAPPGDPSTTDTGHPSEELQTAASEQLSEQCRTSE
-824 NPSAAEGCK
+824 NA
-833 RTEPGGEGTQG
+833 GTASQG

-850 SNQDSDDSD
+850 NNQDSDDSD
-859 DDPILIPSARFNF
+859 DDPILIPSARY
-872 RGSAIGDRMIRRS
+872 RGGQGQRRS
-885 AAARIQELLRR
+885 AAARIQELFRR

-936 GNNFVMSGSDCGHI
+936 GSNFVMSGSDCGHI

-990 DIKIWSPLEQ
+990 DIKLWSPLEQ
-1000 SPSFNRDLADEV
+1000 SPSFNRVLADEV

-1033 MLRMLASLNHLRTD
+1033 MLRMLASLNHIRTDRVEGD

>member
-8 IWDVR
+8 VWDVN
-13 KRSIGYSDPNVFRA
+13 KRLIGCNEPYAIRT

-40 LEAILKVH
+40 LEATLNVH
-48 DGCVNTISWND
+48 NGCVNTISWND

-71 NLVITNPYN
+71 FLVITNPYN
-80 RKVKT
+80 KKVKKS
-85 TIRSGHRANI
+85 IRSGHRANI

-104 NDQQI
+104 NDQEI
-109 VSCSGDGIIFYT
+109 ISCSGDGIIYYT
-121 HTEKSPDINRQ
+121 HTEKSPDFNRQ
-132 CQMTCHYG
+132 CQFTCHYG

-170 MKTSCTKE
+170 TKTSCTKE

-192 TSIAISPL
+192 TSISISPL
-200 VPYYLAVGC
+200 MPYYLAVGC

-255 SLCYSGDGQE
+255 SLCYSEDGQE

-293 ERREELKQ
+293 ERREELRQ

-356 QSSRTRPQTRP
+356 RNNRGTRPQTP
-367 RGVTART
+367 TRGAARRT
-374 LGTAAA
+374 EGASAAA
-380 SESRS
+380 
-385 QESLGAEGPMEVESA
+385 GTSA
-400 TSDHSSP
+400 V
-407 PASDSAPAQASAS
+407 APAQESNERPMETDAEVLASPV
-420 ATAPATAP
+420 APATM
-428 ASASASATAPAS
+428 S
-440 ASASASA
+440 
-447 QPLPKSI
+447 KST

-465 TVLPPSTSSSMDN
+465 TAPPPSSSSSVESS
-478 TASSPSLLSSPDSEE
+478 APSSSPLTSSPDSESR
-493 QKSQPEVMTS
+493 SQPG
-503 RSSTPTPS
+503 SSGTPTPTPTPTS
-511 TEPVLSEYGPRRLP
+511 DLALS
-525 VSLVCRRLQRLLLLA
+525 
-540 DPPGQGQRSASR
+540 
-552 ASDSRAQGPDA
+552 
-563 QTRPPADSPSSAV
+563 DSPSSVV
-576 NKQLGSMTLDEQPG
+576 NKQLGSMSLDEQHGRGVMGSSAVECVSVADRG
-590 STEAS
+590 STAPTI
-595 GNVCCDMS
+595 N
-603 ASISQA
+603 
-609 CAEDGTGTGSSTP
+609 TTTN
-622 AAEGS
+622 
-627 SEAISS
+627 
-633 TPAAEGSS
+633 T
-641 EAISSTPA
+641 
-649 AEGSSRV
+649 
-656 CSSTPA
+656 
-662 AEGSSEAI
+662 
-670 SSTPAAEGSS
+670 
-680 EAISSTPA
+680 
-688 AEDSSRVCS
+688 
-697 STPAAEDGA
+697 
-706 SSGSGTGGVGSGT
+706 
-719 GRVATAAGKPEPVL
+719 TAAGTSRPSTAEPVL
-733 SLHYSTEGTTTSTI
+733 SLHYSSEGTTTSTI
-747 KLDFTDEWSNLASG
+747 KLDFTDEWSSSTSSSIGIGGSKTSEAVAAQGREKLPTESSSSQQAS
-761 SRTGGGGQKPAQ
+761 
-773 ARENQ
+773 
-778 EPASGSPEQA
+778 
-788 LAESV
+788 
-793 PEESESSESGA
+793 SESSERQSG
-804 ERASGSSQ
+804 
-812 GSRLLYGPAISE
+812 PTT
-824 NPSAAEGCK
+824 
-833 RTEPGGEGTQG
+833 RTEPACEASCSGTRDSLSVQPLAASSSEADSVASLPLERSQPEGMEDTSGCRREEPAGEEGQ
-844 STQPSR
+844 SQPACG
-850 SNQDSDDSD
+850 NQDSDDSD
-859 DDPILIPSARFNF
+859 DDPILIPASRFRGGQGQRFNS
-872 RGSAIGDRMIRRS
+872 RGSAVGDRMIRRS
-885 AAARIQELLRR
+885 AAARIQELFRR

-917 MMYKGHRN
+917 MVYKGHRN

-950 FIWDRHTG
+950 FIWDRHTA

-990 DIKIWSPLEQ
+990 DVKIWSPLEE
-1000 SPSFNRDLADEV
+1000 SASFNRVLATEV
-1012 IARNELMLEETR
+1012 ITRNELMLEETR

-1033 MLRMLASLNHLRTD
+1033 MLRMLASLNHIRSDQVEGD
-1047 RSEGSGQENEDE
+1047 RSEGSGQENDDE